1 MLPLVLLI
9 ASLAFASCYE
19 PRIIGGS
26 ETTIE
31 KYPYQVSIH
40 YNGVLKCGGSVI
52 SQNWVLTAAHCVY
65 GTYSNKG
72 GTLITGIKNTI
83 YHELYDNESLEYDV
97 ALIQVRVC
105 QTLFRTGIKEIKKDR
120 KSSRDCSFV
129 TRKLPSPIKESA
141 TAKSIA
147 LPPPGATVMTGS
159 KALVTGWGLTKAG
172 GSMSNTLKVLTA
184 PVVDQDTCKK
194 IYAVQH
200 YLTKEMLC
208 AGTMIGGQDTC
219 LGDSGGPL
227 VYNGVQI
234 GIVSW
239 GFECARPG
247 YPGVYTR
254 VSAVRSWITK
264 HANV

>member
-65 GTYSNKG
+65 GENPTLFQIRIQSTYSNKG

-97 ALIQVRVC
+97 ALIQ
-105 QTLFRTGIKEIKKDR
+105 
-120 KSSRDCSFV
+120 
-129 TRKLPSPIKESA
+129 LPSPIKESA

>member
-1 MLPLVLLI
+1 MLPLVFLL

-26 ETTIE
+26 ETTID

-40 YNGVLKCGGSVI
+40 YNSVFKCGGSII
-52 SQNWVLTAAHCVY
+52 SRNWVLTAAHCVY
-65 GTYSNKG
+65 GENPTLFQIRIQSTYSNKG

-97 ALIQVRVC
+97 ALIQ
-105 QTLFRTGIKEIKKDR
+105 
-120 KSSRDCSFV
+120 
-129 TRKLPSPIKESA
+129 LPSPIKESA
-141 TAKSIA
+141 NAKSIA

-159 KALVTGWGLTKAG
+159 KALVTGWGLTTAG

-194 IYAVQH
+194 IYG
-200 YLTKEMLC
+200 TITSRMIC
-208 AGTMIGGQDTC
+208 AGYVNDGGVDACQ
-219 LGDSGGPL
+219 GDSGGPL
-227 VYNGVQI
+227 VQYDRLI

-239 GFECARPG
+239 GIGCARPSF
-247 YPGVYTR
+247 PGVYSR
-254 VSAVRSWITK
+254 VTILRNWITEK
-264 HANV
+264 TGL